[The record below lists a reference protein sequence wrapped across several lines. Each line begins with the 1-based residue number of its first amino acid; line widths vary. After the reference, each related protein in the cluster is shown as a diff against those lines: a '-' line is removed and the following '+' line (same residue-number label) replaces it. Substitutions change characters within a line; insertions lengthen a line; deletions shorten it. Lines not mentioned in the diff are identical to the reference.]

1 MLHYADSALRLDEI
15 AQPWRANGDR
25 IALVPT
31 MGNLHDGHL
40 SLCAAASEIA
50 DRVVATIFVNPTQF
64 GENEDF
70 DSYPRTLDA
79 DVEALRASER
89 VDAVFVPEDVEI
101 YPHGIDA
108 AARLVMPPLSRELC
122 GTSRPGHFDGVA
134 GVVLRLL
141 NLTAPDILILG
152 EKDYQQL
159 ILLRWLVTDLR
170 LGPDVLGVPIQRAE
184 DGLALSSRNRY
195 LSDAERAQAPALHRE
210 LSSVAAAVRQG
221 AQDYRLLEER
231 AARALDAAGFR
242 TDYVQV
248 RSADDLHVPAAG
260 AATSDLI
267 VLGAAWLG
275 KARLIDN
282 VRV

>member
-1 MLHYADSALRLDEI
+1 MLHYADSALRFDEI
-15 AQPWRANGDR
+15 ALPWRVNDER
-25 IALVPT
+25 IVLVPT
-31 MGNLHDGHL
+31 MGNLHEGHL
-40 SLCAAASEIA
+40 SLCTEAARIG

-79 DVEALRASER
+79 DVEALRATEC
-89 VDAVFVPEDVEI
+89 VDAVFVPQVAEV

-122 GTSRPGHFDGVA
+122 GASRPGHFDGVA

-141 NLTAPDILILG
+141 NLTVPDVLILG
-152 EKDYQQL
+152 EKDFQQL
-159 ILLRWLVTDLR
+159 VLLRWLVEDLR
-170 LGPDVLGVPIQRAE
+170 LRPEVVGLPTQRAA
-184 DGLALSSRNRY
+184 DGLAMSSRNRY
-195 LSDAERAQAPALHRE
+195 LSEAERAQAPELHRQ
-210 LSSVAAAVRQG
+210 LAAVADAIRRG
-221 AQDYRLLEER
+221 EHDYGSLQ
-231 AARALDAAGFR
+231 ARASKLLDDDGFR
-242 TDYVQV
+242 TDYIEIRKANDLQV
-248 RSADDLHVPAAG
+248 PDADDAK
-260 AATSDLI
+260 DLI

>member
-1 MLHYADSALRLDEI
+1 MFQHADSALRLDEI
-15 AQPWRANGDR
+15 ARPWRANNER

-31 MGNLHDGHL
+31 MGNLHEGHL
-40 SLCAAASEIA
+40 SLCVEAKKIA

-64 GENEDF
+64 GDNEDF
-70 DSYPRTLDA
+70 DSYPRTLD
-79 DVEALRASER
+79 DDLDALSATGC
-89 VDAVFVPEDVEI
+89 VDAVFVPKDDEV
-101 YPHGIDA
+101 YPHGLDD

-122 GTSRPGHFDGVA
+122 GASRPGHFDAVA

-141 NLTAPDILILG
+141 NLAAPDVLVLG
-152 EKDYQQL
+152 EKDFQQL

-170 LGPDVLGVPIQRAE
+170 LRPEVVGLPTQRAE

-195 LSDAERAQAPALHRE
+195 LSDSERAVAPALNRA
-210 LSSVAAAVRQG
+210 LADVAEKIRNG
-221 AQDYRLLEER
+221 ERDYRSLEED
-231 AARALDAAGFR
+231 ARRSLDAEGFR
-242 TDYVQV
+242 TDYIEV
-248 RSADDLHVPAAG
+248 RNADDLQRPDTD
-260 AATSDLI
+260 AATNLI